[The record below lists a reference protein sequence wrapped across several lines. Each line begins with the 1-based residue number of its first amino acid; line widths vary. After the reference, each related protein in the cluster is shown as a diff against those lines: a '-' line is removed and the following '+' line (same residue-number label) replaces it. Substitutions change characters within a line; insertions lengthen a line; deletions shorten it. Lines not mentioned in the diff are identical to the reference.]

1 MARMNSFIVENIETV
16 NEKEIVIKIRVGQ
29 SVKSFN
35 IILQNHNSVS
45 VPENLELLLLNKDFD
60 YHREFFKII
69 SNHRL
74 GIDNK
79 FPITLF
85 DRNKLKKQE
94 LQAA

>member
-1 MARMNSFIVENIETV
+1 MARMNSFIVENVETV
-16 NEKEIVIKIRVGQ
+16 NEREIIITIRVNQ
-29 SVKSFN
+29 SVEFFN
-35 IILQNHNSVS
+35 VILLKNNSVS
-45 VPENLELLLLNKDFD
+45 IPEHLELLLIDKDFD

-74 GIDNK
+74 GISNK

-85 DRNKLKKQE
+85 DRSKLRKQE